1 MTALNQAQSAA
12 LDGYL
17 ASLVVSN
24 QSLAEV
30 LDSKQ
35 EDVFVKKLRSVEPW
49 KSLFTDFEAWA
60 FCFRR
65 ISCALQKI
73 PAEYAGFLSEAP
85 EGAALIAELRANL
98 VAYLESLPRTY
109 YAYFPLRDLP
119 ALGGEVQLTRDISL
133 VDTAAAGA
141 LEMPLRQAQG
151 GLAQAFQT
159 YRPILEPNTR
169 YVRISVEG
177 VGNGTLTANAMTRA
191 AALFKHFVFLSLARD
206 VIKDE
211 FSIRLGLPRSLPL
224 ISRCEL
230 DDDDERSSIQLP
242 EEFDRYIQRLSYNPD
257 KVLYYDSG
265 AGQTLLT
272 GIDRAPA
279 TPAEYTLAFKTA
291 FGKPLRLLAIP
302 RDDPNSVRIKAAIEW
317 WIDAALSQNQTI
329 AFLQYCLGL
338 EALLGE
344 PSDTSARSQER
355 GITERLADRYA
366 YLLGKTQ
373 VSRSDLRNRFRE
385 IYNQRGDLVHQRAV
399 NLPRPT
405 TAHIEAQR
413 MLYKAI
419 VQEINN
425 YLGSLPQD

>member
-1 MTALNQAQSAA
+1 VTALNQAQSAA

-24 QSLAEV
+24 QLLAEA
-30 LDSKQ
+30 LDPRP
-35 EDVFVKKLRSVEPW
+35 EEIFVKKLRSVEPW
-49 KSLFTDFEAWA
+49 KSLITDYEVWEFS
-60 FCFRR
+60 FRR
-65 ISCALQKI
+65 ISCALGKVPI
-73 PAEYAGFLSEAP
+73 EYSGLVSAAP
-85 EGAALIAELRANL
+85 DGAAIIAELRANL

-109 YAYFPLRDLP
+109 YAYFPLRNLP
-119 ALGGEVQLTRDISL
+119 ALGGEVRLTRDISL

-141 LEMPLRQAQG
+141 LEMPLMHAQG
-151 GLAQAFQT
+151 GLAQAFGI
-159 YRPILEPNTR
+159 YRPNLELNTR

-177 VGNGTLTANAMTRA
+177 VGNGILTANAMTRA

-211 FSIRLGLPRSLPL
+211 FSIRLGLPHSLPL
-224 ISRCEL
+224 ISRYEL
-230 DDDDERSSIQLP
+230 DDDDERTSIQLP

-257 KVLYYDSG
+257 KVQYYDFG

-272 GIDRAPA
+272 GTNRVP
-279 TPAEYTLAFKTA
+279 TNPAEYTSAFKTA
-291 FGKPLRLLAIP
+291 FGKPLRFLVIP

-344 PSDTSARSQER
+344 PSDTNNRSQER

-373 VSRSDLRNRFRE
+373 VSRTDLRNKFRE

-405 TAHIEAQR
+405 TVHIEAQR

-425 YLGSLPQD
+425 YLGSLPQE